1 MVEKKNPY
9 VTTVGFNKEDPD
21 HVRVAEL
28 LNSMGRSKAQYI
40 VKAVIAYQNMTST
53 CGNMNGMGLPVSGD
67 YIQIKQMVY
76 QILKELRENG
86 SDLLPFELPD
96 GQKQPEMEETEDNML
111 SGLDETAMSGI
122 LASIAAFQ
130 AQ

>member
-9 VTTVGFNKEDPD
+9 VTTVGFNKDDPD

-28 LNSMGRSKAQYI
+28 LNSMGRSKAQFI
-40 VKAVIAYQNMTST
+40 VKAVIAYQNMIST
-53 CGNMNGMGLPVSGD
+53 GGNMNGMGLPVSSD
-67 YIQIKQMVY
+67 YTQIKQMVY

-86 SDLLPFELPD
+86 SDLLPPELPD
-96 GQKQPEMEETEDNML
+96 GQKQPEKKEPEDNML

>member
-40 VKAVIAYQNMTST
+40 VKAVIAYQS
-53 CGNMNGMGLPVSGD
+53 L
-67 YIQIKQMVY
+67 Q
-76 QILKELRENG
+76 ENG
-86 SDLLPFELPD
+86 QVP
-96 GQKQPEMEETEDNML
+96 ML
-111 SGLDETAMSGI
+111 SGGQMDYELLRRMVIQILDERDGKQGQPALSENKQEEEAEEQEENDLLQGFDDKVLDGM
-122 LASIAAFQ
+122 LASIMAFQ
-130 AQ
+130 GQ

>member
-9 VTTVGFNKEDPD
+9 VTTVGFNKDDPD
-21 HVRVAEL
+21 HVHVAEL

-40 VKAVIAYQNMTST
+40 VKAVLAYQNMTTSGGST
-53 CGNMNGMGLPVSGD
+53 NGMGIPALGD
-67 YIQIKQMVY
+67 YTQVRQMVY
-76 QILKELRENG
+76 QILKELRDNG
-86 SDLLPFELPD
+86 SDLLPPEPP
-96 GQKQPEMEETEDNML
+96 GVQKQPEKEEAKDDML
-111 SGLDETAMSGI
+111 SGLDETAMNGI

>member
-1 MVEKKNPY
+1 VEKKNPY
-9 VTTVGFNKEDPD
+9 VTTVGFNKDDPD

-40 VKAVIAYQNMTST
+40 VKAVLAYQNMMSSGGST
-53 CGNMNGMGLPVSGD
+53 NCMGIPALGD
-67 YIQIKQMVY
+67 YTQVRQMVY

-86 SDLLPFELPD
+86 SELLPPEPPG
-96 GQKQPEMEETEDNML
+96 GQKQPEKEEPEDNML